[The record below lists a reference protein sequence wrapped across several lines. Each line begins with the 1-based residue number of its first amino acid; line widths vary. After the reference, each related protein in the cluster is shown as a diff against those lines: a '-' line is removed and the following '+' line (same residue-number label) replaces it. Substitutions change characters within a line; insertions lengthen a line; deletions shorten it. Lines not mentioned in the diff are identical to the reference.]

1 MNIEIRN
8 PMKNST
14 PAKTLLAVAIALAAN
29 LADAQSSQMSDPD
42 VLGLKIGM
50 KRPEVLALIKEKF
63 QGSKMTSTMREV
75 MLGGADLMYDAQVKV
90 ALAQS
95 NKANVEEDTLTLV
108 FLPNDEL
115 LGIRRQ
121 IRYVPHKQK
130 GFDVSN
136 ALTAK
141 YGNFVYFVYDD
152 QTRFAD
158 QAMWSNTML
167 PGLSLVGTQYVQ
179 GGNISSSDF
188 GTTQPYPYCWS
199 EMMNYVGEQ
208 FDPRQMYYNLT
219 DRSGVALNR
228 AKQWKACGKA
238 LWVANDHE
246 NKLTYYITRTDL
258 ILMDLSRA
266 PDDILN
272 MPQMLKDNPKTTYA
286 KPITQFPKAS
296 PGTPGF

>member
-1 MNIEIRN
+1 
-8 PMKNST
+8 MKHSS
-14 PAKTLLAVAIALAAN
+14 PVHALLAVAIALAATS
-29 LADAQSSQMSDPD
+29 AHAQSSQMSDPD
-42 VLGLKIGM
+42 VLGIKLGM
-50 KRPEVLALIKEKF
+50 KRPEVLALIKGKF

-75 MLGGADLMYDAQVKV
+75 MLGGADLMYDAQVRV

-95 NKANVEEDTLTLV
+95 KRANVEEDILTLV

-121 IRYVPHKQK
+121 IRYVPHMQK

-136 ALTAK
+136 ALAAK
-141 YGNFVYFVYDD
+141 YGNFVYYVYDD

-179 GGNISSSDF
+179 GGNISSNDF

-208 FDPRQMYYNLT
+208 FDPLQMYYNLT
-219 DRSGVALNR
+219 DRSAVALNR

-238 LWVANDHE
+238 LWVMNGHE
-246 NKLTYYITRTDL
+246 SKLTYYNTHTDL

-296 PGTPGF
+296 PDTPSF